1 MIVRKYCLQIS
12 KEDLLGLKGRKI
24 YNEVKAISKPE
35 NTVKAVEVELFIVDT
50 DTADNPQKRYFK
62 GFFPNLKTSIV
73 KSVFSKLGGCFFFQK
88 QSPGG
93 VL

>member
-35 NTVKAVEVELFIVDT
+35 NTVKTVEVNYSLLILILLT
-50 DTADNPQKRYFK
+50 TPKK
-62 GFFPNLKTSIV
+62 GILKA
-73 KSVFSKLGGCFFFQK
+73 FFQT
-88 QSPGG
+88 
-93 VL
+93 